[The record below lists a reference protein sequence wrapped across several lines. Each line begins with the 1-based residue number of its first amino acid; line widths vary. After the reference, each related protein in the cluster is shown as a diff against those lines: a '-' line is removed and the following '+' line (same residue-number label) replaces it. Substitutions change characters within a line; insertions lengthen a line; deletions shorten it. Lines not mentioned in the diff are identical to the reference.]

1 MKSTI
6 KISLQCFVLTE
17 VLSLVFVL
25 VLQQIK
31 PDAYRSIFHN
41 SLEPDI
47 LNQILKT
54 LHGFYIKWVFKD
66 AQRKKSKRE
75 LVLLY
80 INIGLVQEW
89 STSHHAGDPQE
100 SSKREALRHGC
111 HVHVVPREERS
122 SLFGLLLQMAST
134 FHSHIPSYF

>member
-54 LHGFYIKWVFKD
+54 LHGFYIK
-66 AQRKKSKRE
+66 
-75 LVLLY
+75 
-80 INIGLVQEW
+80 
-89 STSHHAGDPQE
+89 
-100 SSKREALRHGC
+100 
-111 HVHVVPREERS
+111 
-122 SLFGLLLQMAST
+122 
-134 FHSHIPSYF
+134 